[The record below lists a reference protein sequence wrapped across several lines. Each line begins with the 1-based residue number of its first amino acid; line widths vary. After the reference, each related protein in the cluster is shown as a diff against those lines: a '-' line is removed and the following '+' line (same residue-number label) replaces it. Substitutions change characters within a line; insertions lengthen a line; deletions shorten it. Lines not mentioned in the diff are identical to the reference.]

1 MGVCVAA
8 AALGLSVRV
17 EAQSAPAAQG
27 TVELPAVTV
36 TAASPVAKPKK
47 KAKRSSP
54 PASAPASDDT
64 AAAAPPVAV
73 PELQPLPGA
82 IVDDQAFVAVTVAT
96 ARELEANAGQTLTDT
111 LMLKPGIS
119 GSTFAPGA
127 NRPIIRGLDNYR
139 VRIQENG
146 IATHDVSD
154 LSEDHA
160 IPIDPFSAD
169 QVEVVRGPATLRY
182 GSQAIGGVVDAT
194 NNRIPSFVPMG
205 GISAEVKGG
214 ITSVDDGRDGAF
226 QVTAGAGSVA
236 LHADAFKRTRRR
248 LRHAARHAAQLV
260 RRKRWRRC
268 RRLRSSAPMATSA
281 SRTRA
286 LRASTA
292 SPAPRPRDRARP
304 HRSGAGQDLVEGRV
318 AAERQRRRSGSLLVR
333 LE

>member
-1 MGVCVAA
+1 MGVCVAV

-47 KAKRSSP
+47 KAKRTSP
-54 PASAPASDDT
+54 PASAPVSGDT
-64 AAAAPPVAV
+64 AAAAAPPVAA

-96 ARELEANAGQTLTDT
+96 ARELEANAGQTLTDA

-146 IATHDVSD
+146 IATHDVSN

-160 IPIDPFSAD
+160 IPIDPFLGRPG
-169 QVEVVRGPATLRY
+169 RGGARPGDATLRQP
-182 GSQAIGGVVDAT
+182 G
-194 NNRIPSFVPMG
+194 
-205 GISAEVKGG
+205 
-214 ITSVDDGRDGAF
+214 
-226 QVTAGAGSVA
+226 
-236 LHADAFKRTRRR
+236 HRRR
-248 LRHAARHAAQLV
+248 RRCHQQPYSLV
-260 RRKRWRRC
+260 RAPRAV
-268 RRLRSSAPMATSA
+268 SAPK
-281 SRTRA
+281 
-286 LRASTA
+286 
-292 SPAPRPRDRARP
+292 
-304 HRSGAGQDLVEGRV
+304 
-318 AAERQRRRSGSLLVR
+318 
-333 LE
+333 